1 MPLTP
6 ISIKTIREFVA
17 KNNMNY
23 KQALSNKIFEVISQA
38 SQELQVDSYVIGGF
52 VRDLLLKRDFKKDI
66 DIVAVGSGIELALK
80 VSELLPKKPKVQV
93 FKTYGTAMLR
103 FEDTEIEFV
112 GARKESY
119 HFDSRNPVVEN
130 GTLEDDQNRRD
141 FTINALALSLNS
153 KTFGDLSD
161 PFDGLADL
169 ENKVIKTPLDP
180 DITFSDDPLRMLRGI
195 RFANQLHFEIEENSL
210 KSIAKNAERIKI
222 ISGERIVEELNKI
235 LSTEKPSI
243 GFLLLYKTGLLDII
257 LPELTVLNQVEEIEG
272 HTHKNNF
279 YHTLEVVDNICPNT
293 DDVWLRWSA
302 LLHDIGKAPTKRFN
316 KKQGWT
322 FHGHE
327 FLGGKMAKKIFE
339 RLHMPLNHKMKFVQ
353 KMVMMSS
360 RPIVL
365 SQDTVTDSA
374 VRRLVF
380 DAGEDVENLMT
391 LCEADIT
398 TKNPSKFKKYHN
410 NFEIVRK
417 KIVEVEERDQVRN
430 FQPPISGEEIMAI
443 FNLQPSKEI
452 GMLKEAIK
460 EAILEGDIP
469 NDYDAAYGFML
480 KKATK
485 MGLVKV

>member
-1 MPLTP
+1 
-6 ISIKTIREFVA
+6 
-17 KNNMNY
+17 MNY
-23 KQALSNKIFEVISQA
+23 KSALQNTIFEVISKA
-38 SQELQVDSYVIGGF
+38 SVELNVESYVIGGF
-52 VRDLLLKRDFKKDI
+52 VRDLLLGRKSKKDI

-93 FKTYGTAMLR
+93 FKNYGTAMLR

-119 HFDSRNPVVEN
+119 HFESRNPVVEN

-141 FTINALALSLNS
+141 FTINALALSLNPNH
-153 KTFGDLSD
+153 FGDLVD
-161 PFDGLADL
+161 PFNGVLDL
-169 ENKVIKTPLDP
+169 ENKTIKTPLDP
-180 DITFSDDPLRMLRGI
+180 DITYSDDPLRMMRAI
-195 RFANQLHFEIEENSL
+195 RFATQLGFEIEAN
-210 KSIAKNAERIKI
+210 SIASITKNAERIKI
-222 ISGERIVEELNKI
+222 ISGERIVDELNKI
-235 LSTEKPSI
+235 LSTQKPSI

-257 LPELTVLNQVEEIEG
+257 LPELTALNQVEEIEG

-327 FLGGKMAKKIFE
+327 FLGGKMVKKIFE
-339 RLHMPLNHKMKFVQ
+339 RLHMPLNQKMKFVQ

-365 SQDTVTDSA
+365 AEDIVTDSA

-380 DAGEDVENLMT
+380 DAGEDVDNLMT

-398 TKNPSKFKKYHN
+398 TKNPAKFKKYHN
-410 NFEIVRK
+410 NFDIVRK
-417 KIVEVEERDQVRN
+417 KIIEVEARDHVRN

-443 FNLQPSKEI
+443 FNLQPSREI
-452 GMLKEAIK
+452 GVLKEAVK
-460 EAILEGDIP
+460 EAILEGEIP
-469 NDYDAAYGFML
+469 NEYQAAYDFVL
-480 KKATK
+480 KRAEKL
-485 MGLVKV
+485 GLQKVH

>member
-195 RFANQLHFEIEENSL
+195 RFANQLNFEIEENSL

-243 GFLLLYKTGLLDII
+243 GFLLLFKTGLLDII
-257 LPELTVLNQVEEIEG
+257 LPELTALNQVEEIEG

-410 NFEIVRK
+410 NFELVRK
-417 KIVEVEERDQVRN
+417 KIVEVEERDKFRN
-430 FQPPISGEEIMAI
+430 FQPPIS
-443 FNLQPSKEI
+443 
-452 GMLKEAIK
+452 
-460 EAILEGDIP
+460 
-469 NDYDAAYGFML
+469 
-480 KKATK
+480 
-485 MGLVKV
+485 

>member
-1 MPLTP
+1 
-6 ISIKTIREFVA
+6 
-17 KNNMNY
+17 MNY
-23 KQALSNKIFEVISQA
+23 KSALHNPIFEVISKA
-38 SQELQVDSYVIGGF
+38 SIELNVESYVIGGF
-52 VRDLLLKRDFKKDI
+52 VRDLLLGRKFKKDI

-93 FKTYGTAMLR
+93 FKNYGTAMLR

-119 HFDSRNPVVEN
+119 HFESRNPVVEN

-141 FTINALALSLNS
+141 FTINALALSLNPNN
-153 KTFGDLSD
+153 FGDLVD
-161 PFDGLADL
+161 PFDGVLDL
-169 ENKVIKTPLDP
+169 ENKTIKTPLDP
-180 DITFSDDPLRMLRGI
+180 DITYSDDPLRMMRAI
-195 RFANQLHFEIEENSL
+195 RFATQLGFEIEANSL
-210 KSIAKNAERIKI
+210 ASITKNAERITI
-222 ISGERIVEELNKI
+222 ISGERIVDELNKI
-235 LSTEKPSI
+235 LFTEKPSI

-257 LPELTVLNQVEEIEG
+257 LPELTELNQVEEIEG

-327 FLGGKMAKKIFE
+327 FLGGKMVKKIFE
-339 RLHMPLNHKMKFVQ
+339 RLHMPLNQKMKFVQ

-365 SQDTVTDSA
+365 AEDLVTDSA

-380 DAGEDVENLMT
+380 DAGEDVDNLMT

-398 TKNPSKFKKYHN
+398 TKNPAKFKKYHN
-410 NFEIVRK
+410 NFDIVRK
-417 KIVEVEERDQVRN
+417 KIIEVEARDHVRN
-430 FQPPISGEEIMAI
+430 FQPPISGEEIMEI
-443 FNLQPSKEI
+443 FDLKPSREI
-452 GMLKEAIK
+452 GVLKEAVK

-469 NDYDAAYGFML
+469 NDYQAAYDFIL
-480 KKATK
+480 KRAKK
-485 MGLVKV
+485 LGLQKVN

>member
-1 MPLTP
+1 VAT
-6 ISIKTIREFVA
+6 IKT
-17 KNNMNY
+17 NY
-23 KQALSNKIFEVISQA
+23 NKALNNKIFEVISQA
-38 SQELQVDSYVIGGF
+38 SLELHIESYVIGGF
-52 VRDLLLKRDFKKDI
+52 VRDLILERDFKKDI

-80 VSELLPKKPKVQV
+80 VSELLPNKPKVQV
-93 FKTYGTAMLR
+93 FKNYGTAMLR

-119 HFDSRNPVVEN
+119 NLESRNPVVEN

-141 FTINALALSLNS
+141 FTINALALSLN
-153 KTFGDLSD
+153 KDDFGALSD
-161 PFDGLADL
+161 PFNGLEDMK
-169 ENKVIKTPLDP
+169 NKIIKTPLDP

-195 RFANQLHFEIEENSL
+195 RFANQLGFEIEENSL
-210 KSIAKNAERIKI
+210 QSIKKNADRINI
-222 ISGERIVEELNKI
+222 ISGERIVDELNKI
-235 LSTEKPSI
+235 LSTEKPSV

-257 LPELTVLNQVEEIEG
+257 LPELTALNQVEEIEG
-272 HTHKNNF
+272 QTHKNNF
-279 YHTLEVVDNICPNT
+279 YHTLEVVDNISPNT

-339 RLHMPLNHKMKFVQ
+339 RLRMPLNHKMKFVQ
-353 KMVMMSS
+353 KMVIMSS

-365 SQDTVTDSA
+365 SEDMVTDSA

-380 DAGEDVENLMT
+380 DAGEDVESLMT

-398 TKNPSKFKKYHN
+398 TKNTTKFKKYHQ

-417 KIVEVEERDQVRN
+417 KIVEVEERDHVRN

-443 FNLQPSKEI
+443 FNLQPSREI
-452 GMLKEAIK
+452 GVLKEAVK
-460 EAILEGDIP
+460 EAILEGEIP
-469 NDYDAAYGFML
+469 NEYQAAYEFVL
-480 KKATK
+480 KKGAK
-485 MGLVKV
+485 LGLKINAC

>member
-1 MPLTP
+1 
-6 ISIKTIREFVA
+6 
-17 KNNMNY
+17 MNY
-23 KQALSNKIFEVISQA
+23 KESLNNKIFEVISQA
-38 SQELQVDSYVIGGF
+38 SQELNIESYVIGGF
-52 VRDLLLKRDFKKDI
+52 VRDLLLERDFKKDI
-66 DIVAVGSGIELALK
+66 DIVTVGSGIALALK
-80 VSELLPKKPKVQV
+80 VSDLLPKKPKVQV

-119 HFDSRNPVVEN
+119 NLDSRNPIVEN

-141 FTINALALSLNS
+141 FTINALALSLNAAN
-153 KTFGDLSD
+153 FGDLSD
-161 PFDGLADL
+161 PFNGLEDL
-169 ENKVIKTPLDP
+169 KNKTIKTPLDP
-180 DITFSDDPLRMLRGI
+180 DITFSDDPLRMLRAI
-195 RFANQLHFEIEENSL
+195 RFANQLNFEINEKSL
-210 KSIAKNAERIKI
+210 QSITKNKERIKI
-222 ISGERIVEELNKI
+222 ISGERIVDELNKI
-235 LSTEKPSI
+235 LSTDKPSI

-257 LPELTVLNQVEEIEG
+257 LPELTALNQVEEIEG
-272 HTHKNNF
+272 QTHKNNF

-365 SQDTVTDSA
+365 SQDLVTDSA

-380 DAGEDVENLMT
+380 DAGEDVESLMT

-417 KIVEVEERDQVRN
+417 KIVEVEERDHVRN
-430 FQPPISGEEIMAI
+430 FQPPISGEEIMKI
-443 FNLQPSKEI
+443 FNLQPSREI
-452 GMLKEAIK
+452 GILKEAVK

-469 NDYDAAYGFML
+469 NEYQAAYDFIL
-480 KKATK
+480 KRGNKL
-485 MGLVKV
+485 GLKINGC

>member
-1 MPLTP
+1 M
-6 ISIKTIREFVA
+6 
-17 KNNMNY
+17 
-23 KQALSNKIFEVISQA
+23 
-38 SQELQVDSYVIGGF
+38 
-52 VRDLLLKRDFKKDI
+52 
-66 DIVAVGSGIELALK
+66 
-80 VSELLPKKPKVQV
+80 
-93 FKTYGTAMLR
+93 
-103 FEDTEIEFV
+103 
-112 GARKESY
+112 
-119 HFDSRNPVVEN
+119 
-130 GTLEDDQNRRD
+130 
-141 FTINALALSLNS
+141 ALSLNE
-153 KTFGDLSD
+153 KNFGELSD
-161 PFDGLADL
+161 PFNGLEDL
-169 ENKVIKTPLDP
+169 KNKIIKTPLDP

-195 RFANQLHFEIEENSL
+195 RFANQLGFEIEENSL
-210 KSIAKNAERIKI
+210 QSITKNAHRITI
-222 ISGERIVEELNKI
+222 ISGERIVDELNKI
-235 LSTEKPSI
+235 LATDKPSI

-257 LPELTVLNQVEEIEG
+257 LPELTALNQVEEIEG
-272 HTHKNNF
+272 QTHKNNF

-365 SQDTVTDSA
+365 SQDLVTDSA

-380 DAGEDVENLMT
+380 DAGEDVESLMT

-398 TKNPSKFKKYHN
+398 TKNPNKFKKYHQ

-417 KIVEVEERDQVRN
+417 KIVEVEERDHVRN

-443 FNLQPSKEI
+443 FNLQPSREI
-452 GMLKEAIK
+452 GILKEAVK
-460 EAILEGDIP
+460 EAIMEGEIP
-469 NDYDAAYGFML
+469 NEYQAAYDFVLKRGAELGL
-480 KKATK
+480 KK
-485 MGLVKV
+485 V

>member
-1 MPLTP
+1 
-6 ISIKTIREFVA
+6 
-17 KNNMNY
+17 MNY
-23 KQALSNKIFEVISQA
+23 KSALQNTIFEVISKA
-38 SQELQVDSYVIGGF
+38 SIELNVESYVIGGF
-52 VRDLLLKRDFKKDI
+52 VRDLLLGRKVKKDI

-93 FKTYGTAMLR
+93 FKNYGTAMLR

-119 HFDSRNPVVEN
+119 HFESRNPVVEN

-141 FTINALALSLNS
+141 FTINALALSLSPNY
-153 KTFGDLSD
+153 FGDLVD
-161 PFDGLADL
+161 PFNGVLDL
-169 ENKVIKTPLDP
+169 ENKTIKTPLDP
-180 DITFSDDPLRMLRGI
+180 DITYSDDPLRMMRAI
-195 RFANQLHFEIEENSL
+195 RFATQLGFEIEANSL
-210 KSIAKNAERIKI
+210 ASITKNAERISI
-222 ISGERIVEELNKI
+222 ISGERIVDELNKI

-257 LPELTVLNQVEEIEG
+257 LPELTALNQVEEIEG

-293 DDVWLRWSA
+293 NDVWLRWSA

-327 FLGGKMAKKIFE
+327 FLGGKMVKKIFE
-339 RLHMPLNHKMKFVQ
+339 RLHMPLNQKMKFVQ

-365 SQDTVTDSA
+365 AEDLVTDSA

-380 DAGEDVENLMT
+380 DAGEDVDNLMT

-398 TKNPSKFKKYHN
+398 TKNPAKFKKYHN
-410 NFEIVRK
+410 NFDVVRK
-417 KIVEVEERDQVRN
+417 KIIEVEARDHVRN

-443 FNLQPSKEI
+443 FNLQPSREI
-452 GMLKEAIK
+452 GVLKEAVK
-460 EAILEGDIP
+460 EAILEGEIP
-469 NDYDAAYGFML
+469 NEYQAAFDFVLKRAEKLGL
-480 KKATK
+480 KK
-485 MGLVKV
+485 VH

>member
-1 MPLTP
+1 MAIL
-6 ISIKTIREFVA
+6 
-17 KNNMNY
+17 NNY
-23 KQALSNKIFEVISQA
+23 KQALNNKIFEVISRA
-38 SQELQVDSYVIGGF
+38 SQELNMESYVIGGF
-52 VRDLLLKRDFKKDI
+52 VRDLILNRDFKKDI
-66 DIVAVGSGIELALK
+66 DIVAVGSGIELAVK
-80 VSELLPKKPKVQV
+80 VSELLSNKPKVQV
-93 FKTYGTAMLR
+93 FKNYGTAMLR
-103 FEDTEIEFV
+103 YKEIDIEFV

-119 HFDSRNPVVEN
+119 TQDSRNPIVEN

-141 FTINALALSLNS
+141 FTINALALSLNANNY
-153 KTFGDLSD
+153 GDLVD
-161 PFDGLADL
+161 PFDGLKDIEKKTL
-169 ENKVIKTPLDP
+169 KTPLDP

-195 RFANQLHFEIEENSL
+195 RFATQLNFEIEAKSL
-210 KSIAKNAERIKI
+210 QSITKNAERIKI
-222 ISGERIVEELNKI
+222 ISGERIVDELNKI

-243 GFLLLYKTGLLDII
+243 GFLLLFETGLLNII
-257 LPELTVLNQVEEIEG
+257 LPELTALNNVEEIEG

-293 DDVWLRWSA
+293 NDVWLRWSA
-302 LLHDIGKAPTKRFN
+302 LLHDIGKAPTKRFT

-365 SQDTVTDSA
+365 SQEMVTDSA

-398 TKNPSKFKKYHN
+398 TKNPSKFKKYHS

-430 FQPPISGEEIMAI
+430 FQPPISGEEIMMI
-443 FNLQPSKEI
+443 FNLKPSKEI
-452 GMLKEAIK
+452 GILKEAVK
-460 EAILEGDIP
+460 EAIIEGEIP
-469 NDYDAAYGFML
+469 NEYQAAYEFVL
-480 KKATK
+480 KKGAK
-485 MGLVKV
+485 LGLSKV